1 MTPAQQHAKKP
12 IRRPWRLDPTRG
24 VAKVIS
30 DEVRQAYIAKRAGML
45 VDACWSRGPG
55 CNQRGTRQG
64 A

>member
-45 VDACWSRGPG
+45 VDAC
-55 CNQRGTRQG
+55 
-64 A
+64 